1 MPNSNQVSCSYTE
14 LYAARPERRAA
25 LSAKK
30 GFDCLCPRC
39 VRPPAHDLALDGW
52 RCQQGACTAGVV
64 PEGALR
70 CAGCAG
76 VHALRPAERAARD
89 QAWRALTLT
98 LILAPILA
106 LTLTLTLTLPFES

>member
-1 MPNSNQVSCSYTE
+1 M
-14 LYAARPERRAA
+14 
-25 LSAKK
+25 
-30 GFDCLCPRC
+30 
-39 VRPPAHDLALDGW
+39 RPPAHDLALDGW

-70 CAGCAG
+70 CASCAG

-98 LILAPILA
+98 LTLTLS
-106 LTLTLTLTLPFES
+106 LTLTLILTITLPFEP

>member
-1 MPNSNQVSCSYTE
+1 M
-14 LYAARPERRAA
+14 
-25 LSAKK
+25 
-30 GFDCLCPRC
+30 
-39 VRPPAHDLALDGW
+39 
-52 RCQQGACTAGVV
+52 